1 MNVRPLAL
9 LMLALSAVS
18 GYVLLQMID
27 RLPESVPVG
36 TDPLPAIYLAG
47 MTTLMLLFGSLV
59 AQLRR

>member
-18 GYVLLQMID
+18 GYVLFQMVD
-27 RLPESVPVG
+27 RLPESVPAG

-47 MTTLMLLFGSLV
+47 STTLLLLFGSLV

>member
-18 GYVLLQMID
+18 GYVLFQMVD
-27 RLPESVPVG
+27 RLPEAAPAG
-36 TDPLPAIYLAG
+36 TDPLPAICLAG
-47 MTTLMLLFGSLV
+47 STTLMLLFGSLV

>member
-1 MNVRPLAL
+1 
-9 LMLALSAVS
+9 MLALSAVS

-27 RLPESVPVG
+27 RLPESVPAG

-47 MTTLMLLFGSLV
+47 STTLMLLFGSLV